1 MKTSSLLII
10 VFLLC
15 LFNNTLTAQTFEGVI
30 VYNYSYTDKT
40 GFLSKKEAKKLF
52 GTEQTLHIKN
62 GKYKSRLNGIS
73 KKTHIYPGNDTLY
86 MTQDAVRAVMWIDA
100 EKQKGEILS
109 HNLTRGAKRVKG
121 MKCDL
126 LTVKTTTG
134 TLYYYFSDK
143 YKVDSKLYA
152 KHQYN
157 CWAFCLEKAGGALPL
172 KLVIDKQDEIVELTY
187 KKISK
192 EKISNNM
199 FALTKGVSII
209 PAPERDL
216 LKMR

>member
-1 MKTSSLLII
+1 MKTSSLLI
-10 VFLLC
+10 VLLSC
-15 LFNNTLTAQTFEGVI
+15 LFINDTLTAQTFEGVI

-86 MTQDAVRAVMWIDA
+86 MTQDAVRAVMWINA
-100 EKQKGEILS
+100 KKQKGEILS

-121 MKCDL
+121 VKCDL
-126 LTVKTTTG
+126 LEVKTTTG

-157 CWAFCLEKAGGALPL
+157 YWAFCLEKTGGALPL
-172 KLVIDKQDEIVELTY
+172 KFVVDKQDETIELTC
-187 KKISK
+187 KKISLA
-192 EKISNNM
+192 KISDNI
-199 FALTKGVSII
+199 FTLTRGVSII